1 MNAGIFAE
9 WLRCQG
15 YTVKKTESS
24 YWYNAFPKV
33 YQAFPYNWL
42 IDPSEEE
49 LRELLCENRAIALRY
64 STKLEKPIGH
74 ISYHIVYNKDSYS
87 LNDLKSTHRRN
98 ARIGLKNC
106 IVEPISFERMAEEGF
121 YLELDTLKRQKRKG
135 RLDKKSWRNR
145 FLSASELPG
154 FEPWGA
160 IVDGRLAA
168 TIFTFQA
175 EDCCHLL
182 FHQSNRKYLKAR
194 VNNALTFEVT
204 KSMVERKKNWLLN
217 YGLHSLDAPQSVDN
231 FKFRMGYEPME
242 VRQRVVF
249 HPSLK
254 KFINKLSYKGV
265 VQLLKFNKESHILA
279 KAEGMTRFY
288 LEGKLKIEMQKWPQC
303 LIDRKQSLLKY

>member
-1 MNAGIFAE
+1 MNVEIFAE
-9 WLRCQG
+9 WLRRQG
-15 YTVKKTESS
+15 HSVVKTTSS
-24 YWYNAFPKV
+24 YWFDAAPRV

-49 LRELLCENRAIALRY
+49 LRKFLCENHAIALRY
-64 STKLEKPIGH
+64 STKFEKSIGH
-74 ISYHIVYNKDSYS
+74 ISYHIVYSKNSYS

-98 ARIGLKNC
+98 VRIGLKNC

-121 YLELDTLKRQKRKG
+121 YLELDTLNRQKRKG
-135 RLDKKSWRNR
+135 RIDKKLWRNR
-145 FLSASELPG
+145 FLSASDLPG

-175 EDCCHLL
+175 NDCCHLL
-182 FHQSNRKYLKAR
+182 FHQSNRNYLKAR
-194 VNNALTFEVT
+194 VNNALTFVVT
-204 KSMVERKKNWLLN
+204 KTMVERKKNWLLN

-249 HPSLK
+249 HPSLER
-254 KFINKLSYKGV
+254 FINELFYKGV
-265 VQLLKFNKESHILA
+265 ALLLKYNKKSHIFA
-279 KAEGMTRFY
+279 KAEGMIRFY
-288 LEGKLKIEMQKWPQC
+288 LQGKLKIEMQKWPHC
-303 LIDRKQSLLKY
+303 LIDRKKSLLKN